1 MKKKIFT
8 LVAVAIVS
16 TLVAC
21 SGKAE
26 VKSGMKDNMKE
37 STTMA
42 ESKMDTNMNQD
53 KMESVEVGKDNMGNE
68 VKPEGMEIKKDD
80 MKSDNMKDDMKMQDD
95 MKHDD
100 MKMED
105 NMKSDDM
112 KDDMKKDDMK
122 HDNMKM
128 EDNMKSDDM
137 KDDMKMQDDMKH
149 DNMKSDKTSSDDM
162 KTNDMKA
169 DNMKAVN
176 SKSENTKSLDFS
188 LKDLDGNTVSLSS
201 YKGKKVYMKYWA
213 SWCSICLAGLED
225 LNTLAGQDNG
235 YEIIT
240 LVSPNVRGEKDA
252 ESFKKWFN
260 SLGYKNI
267 KVLFDEDGKVAKEL
281 GVVAYPTS
289 IYVDSDSKVSEVRV
303 GHNENKVINETMKN
317 NVL

>member
-80 MKSDNMKDDMKMQDD
+80 MKSDN
-95 MKHDD
+95 
-100 MKMED
+100 
-105 NMKSDDM
+105 
-112 KDDMKKDDMK
+112 
-122 HDNMKM
+122 
-128 EDNMKSDDM
+128 M

-235 YEIIT
+235 YEMIT

-289 IYVDSDSKVSEVRV
+289 IYVDSDSKVSEVIV

>member
-8 LVAVAIVS
+8 LTAVAMVS
-16 TLVAC
+16 VLVAC

-26 VKSGMKDNMKE
+26 MKSGMKDNMKSE
-37 STTMA
+37 
-42 ESKMDTNMNQD
+42 KQ
-53 KMESVEVGKDNMGNE
+53 ESVEVGKDNMGNE
-68 VKPEGMEIKKDD
+68 VKPDGMEIKKDN
-80 MKSDNMKDDMKMQDD
+80 MKSDNMKDDMKKDD
-95 MKHDD
+95 MK
-100 MKMED
+100 
-105 NMKSDDM
+105 M
-112 KDDMKKDDMK
+112 KDDMKK
-122 HDNMKM
+122 
-128 EDNMKSDDM
+128 
-137 KDDMKMQDDMKH
+137 
-149 DNMKSDKTSSDDM
+149 DNMKSDKTSSD
-162 KTNDMKA
+162 NMKA

-188 LKDLDGNTVSLSS
+188 LKDLDGNTVNLSS

>member
-80 MKSDNMKDDMKMQDD
+80 MKS
-95 MKHDD
+95 
-100 MKMED
+100 
-105 NMKSDDM
+105 
-112 KDDMKKDDMK
+112 
-122 HDNMKM
+122 
-128 EDNMKSDDM
+128 
-137 KDDMKMQDDMKH
+137 
-149 DNMKSDKTSSDDM
+149 
-162 KTNDMKA
+162 

>member
-112 KDDMKKDDMK
+112 KDDMKK
-122 HDNMKM
+122 
-128 EDNMKSDDM
+128 
-137 KDDMKMQDDMKH
+137 DDMKH

>member
-16 TLVAC
+16 TLAAC

-80 MKSDNMKDDMKMQDD
+80 MKSDNMKDDMKMQ
-95 MKHDD
+95 
-100 MKMED
+100 
-105 NMKSDDM
+105 
-112 KDDMKKDDMK
+112 DDMK

>member
-8 LVAVAIVS
+8 LTAVAMVS
-16 TLVAC
+16 VLVAC

-26 VKSGMKDNMKE
+26 MKSGMK
-37 STTMA
+37 
-42 ESKMDTNMNQD
+42 
-53 KMESVEVGKDNMGNE
+53 
-68 VKPEGMEIKKDD
+68 
-80 MKSDNMKDDMKMQDD
+80 
-95 MKHDD
+95 
-100 MKMED
+100 
-105 NMKSDDM
+105 
-112 KDDMKKDDMK
+112 
-122 HDNMKM
+122 
-128 EDNMKSDDM
+128 
-137 KDDMKMQDDMKH
+137 
-149 DNMKSDKTSSDDM
+149 DNMKSDKTSSD
-162 KTNDMKA
+162 NMKA

-188 LKDLDGNTVSLSS
+188 LKDLDGNTVNLSS
-201 YKGKKVYMKYWA
+201 YKGKKVYIKYWA

>member
-95 MKHDD
+95 MKHDN
-100 MKMED
+100 MKMQ
-105 NMKSDDM
+105 
-112 KDDMKKDDMK
+112 DDMK

-149 DNMKSDKTSSDDM
+149 DNMKSDKISS
-162 KTNDMKA
+162 NDMKA

>member
-26 VKSGMKDNMKE
+26 VKSGMKDNMKSE
-37 STTMA
+37 
-42 ESKMDTNMNQD
+42 KQ
-53 KMESVEVGKDNMGNE
+53 ESVEVGKDNMGNE
-68 VKPEGMEIKKDD
+68 VKPEGMEIK
-80 MKSDNMKDDMKMQDD
+80 
-95 MKHDD
+95 
-100 MKMED
+100 
-105 NMKSDDM
+105 
-112 KDDMKKDDMK
+112 
-122 HDNMKM
+122 
-128 EDNMKSDDM
+128 

>member
-80 MKSDNMKDDMKMQDD
+80 MKSDNMKDDMKMQ
-95 MKHDD
+95 
-100 MKMED
+100 
-105 NMKSDDM
+105 
-112 KDDMKKDDMK
+112 DDMK